1 MSLFL
6 SPASDGLSSEQ
17 KQLQSE
23 ALKFARQEMA
33 PNMSRWDEKVRV
45 QQSWYVIN
53 NFRGMRDHVDEKKK
67 IQLCYLTL
75 KLLQK
80 EFPVDALRKAA
91 SLGFGGIYV
100 REDVGGSAL
109 SRLDTS
115 VIFEALSTGCVST
128 TAYLSIH
135 K

>member
-1 MSLFL
+1 MHGGCLHDDVIFY
-6 SPASDGLSSEQ
+6 
-17 KQLQSE
+17 KQE
-23 ALKFARQEMA
+23 
-33 PNMSRWDEKVRV
+33 
-45 QQSWYVIN
+45 
-53 NFRGMRDHVDEKKK
+53 
-67 IQLCYLTL
+67 
-75 KLLQK
+75 
-80 EFPVDALRKAA
+80 EFPVATLRKAA

-100 REDVGGSAL
+100 REDVGGSDL

>member
-1 MSLFL
+1 MFRHL
-6 SPASDGLSSEQ
+6 SWHG
-17 KQLQSE
+17 
-23 ALKFARQEMA
+23 F
-33 PNMSRWDEKVRV
+33 V
-45 QQSWYVIN
+45 
-53 NFRGMRDHVDEKKK
+53 
-67 IQLCYLTL
+67 
-75 KLLQK
+75 LLQE
-80 EFPVDALRKAA
+80 EFPVGVLRQAA

-100 REDVGGSAL
+100 REDVGGSGL